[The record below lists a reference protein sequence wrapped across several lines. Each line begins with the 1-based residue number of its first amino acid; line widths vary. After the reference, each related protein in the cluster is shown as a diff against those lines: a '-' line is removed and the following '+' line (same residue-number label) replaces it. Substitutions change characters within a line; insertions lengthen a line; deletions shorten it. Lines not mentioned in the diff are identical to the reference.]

1 MKNSLSQDI
10 IESTLKNYLKK
21 EAYMMRN
28 WFILFATT
36 FTITT
41 LVITMTTWF
50 LPSVSAFDT
59 SYIVLLAISNALIS
73 LFMIVMNRIAV
84 ENIVLSII
92 IDIIFIFF
100 VVYGTGI
107 VIHLIPIDFF
117 NFVYVLSSVIVIYI
131 IITLIYMFILK
142 KEAEDMNEKISH
154 WRKKHAESEPFK

>member
-1 MKNSLSQDI
+1 
-10 IESTLKNYLKK
+10 
-21 EAYMMRN
+21 MMRN

-50 LPSVSAFDT
+50 IPNVTSFDT
-59 SYIVLLAISNALIS
+59 KYVLLLAISSALIS
-73 LFMIVMNRIAV
+73 FFMLLMNRIAV

-107 VIHLIPIDFF
+107 VIYLIPIDFF
-117 NFVYVLSSVIVIYI
+117 NFIYVLSSVIVIYI

-154 WRKKHAESEPFK
+154 WRKKHAESDEYK